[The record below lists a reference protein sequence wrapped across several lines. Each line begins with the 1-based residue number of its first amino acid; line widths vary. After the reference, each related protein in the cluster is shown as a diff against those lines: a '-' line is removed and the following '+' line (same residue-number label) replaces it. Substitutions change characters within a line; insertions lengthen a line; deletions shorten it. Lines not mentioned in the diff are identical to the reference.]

1 MDFYLWRHRFLD
13 DQDQV
18 IVRTCFGIT
27 TNRDNRINGYEGHVG
42 HKIKFE
48 RVWSGPERLIRE
60 LEDKVKQDFH
70 DYLVIGHRGF
80 RYEWITEDVEFDQ
93 IVKYVE
99 WEISQLD
106 GIEPVVSRH

>member
-1 MDFYLWRHRFLD
+1 
-13 DQDQV
+13 
-18 IVRTCFGIT
+18 
-27 TNRDNRINGYEGHVG
+27 
-42 HKIKFE
+42 
-48 RVWSGPERLIRE
+48 
-60 LEDKVKQDFH
+60 
-70 DYLVIGHRGF
+70 LVIGHRGF

>member
-42 HKIKFE
+42 YKIKFE

-106 GIEPVVSRH
+106 GIEPVVSGH